1 MGKKKTPEHKYC
13 IYLTTNK
20 VNGKTYVGQHMY
32 EKLYDGYIGS
42 GMLIKKAI
50 KKYGKENFKIEYLE
64 TDLTEN
70 EVDWY
75 EEWYIEVLNPYYNI
89 RKGGQ
94 GVRYRQTVTAQ
105 ESLIKNTESN
115 KRKWEDPSYRAW
127 MMEKRAK
134 RRGVPLPKSEEA
146 KQHIKESI
154 QRRKELGTFKPPMLG
169 KHHSEETKRKMSEV
183 QKGRSKPHKG
193 IPRSE
198 ECRRKIAEANR
209 RRKGT
214 SYWFTNGIINI
225 RSDQCPEGFK
235 PGRIKKDGS
244 QN

>member
-1 MGKKKTPEHKYC
+1 MNKYC

-20 VNGKTYVGQHMY
+20 INGKSYVGQHKY
-32 EKLYDGYIGS
+32 LKLYDGYIGS
-42 GMLIKKAI
+42 GSILKKAI
-50 KKYGKENFKIEYLE
+50 KKYGKENFEIEYLE

-70 EVDWY
+70 EVDWW
-75 EEWYIEVLNPYYNI
+75 EQWYIEVLNPYYNI
-89 RKGGQ
+89 SKGGQ
-94 GVRYRQTVTAQ
+94 GVRYRETITAQ

-115 KRKWEDPSYRAW
+115 KRKWEDPTYRAW

-134 RRGVPLPKSEEA
+134 RRGIPLPKSEDA
-146 KQHIKESI
+146 IKHIKESI
-154 QRRKELGTFKPPMLG
+154 QRRKELGTYTNGHKGLAC
-169 KHHSEETKRKMSEV
+169 SEETKRKISKA
-183 QKGRSKPHKG
+183 QKGRKKPHEG

-214 SYWFTNGIINI
+214 FYWFNNGEVNV
-225 RSDQCPEGFK
+225 RAKECPEGFK
-235 PGRIKKDGS
+235 PGRLKKDGS